1 MIYKRYEFN
10 DQEQAESKIDLFFDL
25 DEDGNKSQNI
35 KAAFIKLNKLVI
47 EQGEY
52 DED

>member
-10 DQEQAESKIDLFFDL
+10 DKEQAESKIDAFFDI

-47 EQGEY
+47 
-52 DED
+52 